1 MAKALERYNDF
12 FSNNWLNMIWF
23 VLALVLG
30 IILIKIICGL
40 LSKGLA
46 KKWTAL

>member
-1 MAKALERYNDF
+1 MDWQKLWNDITTF

-40 LSKGLA
+40 LSK
-46 KKWTAL
+46 